1 VRAAIG
7 VAVLW
12 SAVVLV
18 VVLMTPG
25 LMSAPPCAGMV
36 EPPAGCETLTR
47 AANDFVWVTQ
57 TRPILILAVGGY
69 VAIAVQAFLGRRLR

>member
-12 SAVVLV
+12 TAIVLV

-69 VAIAVQAFLGRRLR
+69 LAIAVQAFVGRPRR

>member
-1 VRAAIG
+1 VRATVA

-12 SAVVLV
+12 TVIVLV
-18 VVLMTPG
+18 VVLLTPG

-36 EPPAGCETLTR
+36 EPPAGCETLTQ

-57 TRPILILAVGGY
+57 TRPIVILSVGGY
-69 VAIAVQAFLGRRLR
+69 VAIAVEAFLAQRRR

>member
-1 VRAAIG
+1 MRAAVA

-12 SAVVLV
+12 TAVVLV
-18 VVLMTPG
+18 VVLLTPG

-36 EPPAGCETLTR
+36 EPPAGCETLTQ

-57 TRPILILAVGGY
+57 TRPIVLLAVAGY
-69 VAIAVQAFLGRRLR
+69 VAIAVQAILGRRRR

>member
-1 VRAAIG
+1 MRAAVA

-12 SAVVLV
+12 TAVVLV

-36 EPPAGCETLTR
+36 EPPAGCETLTQ

-57 TRPILILAVGGY
+57 TRPIVVLAVAGY
-69 VAIAVQAFLGRRLR
+69 AAIAVQAFLGQRRH

>member
-1 VRAAIG
+1 MRAAVA

-12 SAVVLV
+12 TAVVLV
-18 VVLMTPG
+18 VVLLTPG
-25 LMSAPPCAGMV
+25 LASAPPCAGIV

-57 TRPILILAVGGY
+57 TRPIVILSVAGY
-69 VAIAVQAFLGRRLR
+69 VAIAVQALLVRRR

>member
-1 VRAAIG
+1 MRAAIG

-12 SAVVLV
+12 TAVVLV

-57 TRPILILAVGGY
+57 TRPIVVLSVAGY
-69 VAIAVQAFLGRRLR
+69 VAIGVQAFLGRRRR

>member
-1 VRAAIG
+1 MRAAVA

-12 SAVVLV
+12 TAVVLV

-47 AANDFVWVTQ
+47 AANDFVWATQ
-57 TRPILILAVGGY
+57 TRPIIVLSVAGY
-69 VAIAVQAFLGRRLR
+69 VAIAIQAVLGRRRG

>member
-1 VRAAIG
+1 MRAAVV
-7 VAVLW
+7 VAALW
-12 SAVVLV
+12 TAVVLV

-36 EPPAGCETLTR
+36 EPPAGCETLTQ

-57 TRPILILAVGGY
+57 TRPIAVLAVGGY
-69 VAIAVQAFLGRRLR
+69 VAILVQAFVARRRR